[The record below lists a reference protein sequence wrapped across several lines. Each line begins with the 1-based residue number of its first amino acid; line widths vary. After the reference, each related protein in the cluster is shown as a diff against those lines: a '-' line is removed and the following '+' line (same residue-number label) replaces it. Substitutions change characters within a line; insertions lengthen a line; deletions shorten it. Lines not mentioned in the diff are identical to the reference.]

1 MCHVARLHLRQDVA
15 DNAPST
21 HRKCR
26 PLPCRARAIPAGLAC
41 DADGQ
46 KCAWSR
52 SLTRQ
57 RCRGARTADPVESA
71 VEAGAGDR
79 KSVVSGKSVPVR
91 VDLGGGRIVK
101 KTSTMTHTMKRAY
114 ITRN

>member
-46 KCAWSR
+46 KCAWSL
-52 SLTRQ
+52 SLRRK
-57 RCRGARTADPVESA
+57 RCRGPRTADPVESA
-71 VEAGAGDR
+71 VEAGAGTPWR
-79 KSVVSGKSVPVR
+79 IAPPTLLTLVR
-91 VDLGGGRIVK
+91 LHPP
-101 KTSTMTHTMKRAY
+101 SPHFLAPLLRADFG
-114 ITRN
+114 